1 MRSAPIC
8 FWLILLLISGAVDAV
23 ERLQATDWTTSRG
36 DAASTGFAPGTLPK
50 EPELLWEFS
59 REKSGYEGS
68 PVIAAGKVFA
78 GDVEGNVYCLDLATG
93 HEVWKTNFKNG
104 FVASPAYRNGRVV
117 LGDFDGR
124 VVCLNADDG
133 KLLWEADIRQA
144 MAAGANFVEDMV
156 LITSEGGEL
165 FAYRLETGELVWEY
179 STGDQLRSAPTIWK
193 HYALLGGC
201 DGRLHK
207 IDLKLGKAEGD
218 GLLLEGPSGSTPAI
232 YGNVAIVPTQSGQ
245 VLAFDMLQGEKLWSF
260 SDAER
265 AQEIRSSPAIVPLS
279 GAASRLEAVGDAS
292 NSEAGDT
299 IAVVTTRNR
308 RVLGLGTNDG
318 KMVWEAVVRKRCDA
332 SPVICDGRVWVG
344 GLDGSMYA
352 FDAQT
357 GEQRW
362 TYQLTG
368 QLIASPSISEGK
380 LLVATDKGT
389 IACFGAK

>member
-1 MRSAPIC
+1 
-8 FWLILLLISGAVDAV
+8 
-23 ERLQATDWTTSRG
+23 
-36 DAASTGFAPGTLPK
+36 
-50 EPELLWEFS
+50 
-59 REKSGYEGS
+59 
-68 PVIAAGKVFA
+68 
-78 GDVEGNVYCLDLATG
+78 
-93 HEVWKTNFKNG
+93 
-104 FVASPAYRNGRVV
+104 
-117 LGDFDGR
+117 
-124 VVCLNADDG
+124 
-133 KLLWEADIRQA
+133 
-144 MAAGANFVEDMV
+144 
-156 LITSEGGEL
+156 
-165 FAYRLETGELVWEY
+165 
-179 STGDQLRSAPTIWK
+179 
-193 HYALLGGC
+193 
-201 DGRLHK
+201 
-207 IDLKLGKAEGD
+207 
-218 GLLLEGPSGSTPAI
+218 
-232 YGNVAIVPTQSGQ
+232 
-245 VLAFDMLQGEKLWSF
+245 MLQGEKLWSF